1 MATPEPKVTVEF
13 TQAELVALLT
23 GTTVATSLALGEPLP
38 EFYAFDDPRY
48 AQFVEA
54 QRKLHEG
61 LAQLMGLA

>member
-1 MATPEPKVTVEF
+1 MATQEPKVTVEF

-23 GTTVATSLALGEPLP
+23 GASVATSVTLDEALP
-38 EFYAFDDPRY
+38 EFYTFGDLRY
-48 AQFVEA
+48 EHFVEA